1 MDTNGNTNKEPILYI
16 SPTLLDSFCNYLN
29 AENNWIKFYG
39 DSDEPSISLADYETQ
54 EFNNLIDR
62 INRKPHEPIEAADR
76 GTCFNDIVDT
86 LLNGKPCGRTKM
98 ERVNDTQGNVVG
110 IKTTLPDSPFTF
122 FFDVDF
128 CREAAAYFGK
138 GGSDYDKCV
147 NQLLVEADIET
158 KYGVVN
164 LYGFIDEMRR
174 DTVYD
179 IKTTSRYEFGKYMHY
194 NQRYVYPYCL
204 IESGMMN
211 EVNFFE
217 FTAYALKG
225 GTSRT
230 PLITGT
236 RYSEV
241 YNYNHEEAKLHI
253 TQTLERFIDFIN
265 ANKELITDTNIFTRH
280 EHKH

>member
-1 MDTNGNTNKEPILYI
+1 MCTNKQHNEPILFV
-16 SPTLLDSFCNYLN
+16 SPTLLDAFNNYLD
-29 AENNWIKFYG
+29 AESTWQKYYG
-39 DSDEPSISLADYETQ
+39 DSDEPSITLADYETQ

-62 INRKPHEPIEAADR
+62 INRKPHEPIEAADK
-76 GTCFNDIVDT
+76 GTAFNDIVDT

-98 ERVNDTQGNVVG
+98 ERVNDATGNVVG
-110 IKTTLPDSPFTF
+110 IKATLPDSPFTF

-147 NQLLVEADIET
+147 NQLLVEAEIET

-225 GTSRT
+225 GTTRT

-241 YNYNHEEAKLHI
+241 YNYNHEEAKVHI
-253 TQTLERFIDFIN
+253 RQTLERFIDFIN
-265 ANKELITDTNIFTRH
+265 ENKNLITDTNIFTRH
-280 EHKH
+280 EHNH